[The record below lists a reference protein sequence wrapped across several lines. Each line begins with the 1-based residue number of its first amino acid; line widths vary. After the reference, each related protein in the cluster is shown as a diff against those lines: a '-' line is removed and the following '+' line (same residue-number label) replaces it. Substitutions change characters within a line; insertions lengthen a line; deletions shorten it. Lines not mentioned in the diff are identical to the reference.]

1 MRHLLFLTLIFSLVL
16 CGCETDE
23 QKKERLSA
31 KILEKKSIKDQ
42 SEDHEFMAFLNRL
55 RAAVAAKDMETI
67 ATMMPP
73 DFLWRLEPDGTG
85 DGVFA
90 YWDKNNLWPQLNLI
104 LKEKFWPNRNVMV
117 APREFITKP
126 DYKGYRAGIAVVGGG
141 WKFVYFVNN

>member
-1 MRHLLFLTLIFSLVL
+1 MRHLLFLALGLSLVL

-90 YWDKNNLWPQLNLI
+90 FWDKNNLWPQLNLI

-117 APREFITKP
+117 APREFITKT